1 MDINYGNLKV
11 LVVDDS
17 RVARSI
23 VQRML
28 HDIGVDDMTGAEDGA
43 AALETLQS
51 FEADLVIC
59 DLNMAP
65 LDGIEF
71 TKLVRDATDSPN
83 PYVPIIMLT
92 AEATETQLNNA
103 LKAGV
108 NDLMSKPV
116 QTPMLRHRI
125 AALLGSPIV
134 FVREDGHLAA
144 ETRDP
149 PGRGKGQLAPLRRR
163 TLKRLQSD
171 PGPAICGR
179 ISNTPPNRSP
189 AP

>member
-1 MDINYGNLKV
+1 MT
-11 LVVDDS
+11 
-17 RVARSI
+17 ARSI
-23 VQRML
+23 VHRML

-43 AALETLQS
+43 AALESLQS

-108 NDLMSKPV
+108 NDFMSKPV

-125 AALLGSPIV
+125 AALLSHPIV
-134 FVREDGHLAA
+134 FVREDGHLRPKRGTRPA
-144 ETRDP
+144 EARA
-149 PGRGKGQLAPLRRR
+149 G
-163 TLKRLQSD
+163 
-171 PGPAICGR
+171 
-179 ISNTPPNRSP
+179 
-189 AP
+189 